1 MTDNCDTCK
10 ELDVKCKS
18 LQATKKRLV
27 ESGSVQR
34 NEIHQIETNIKTEKK
49 VHKEDTFKAH
59 QFHHTM
65 IERCRSV
72 WKKIAEFE
80 QKSTLSEADT
90 DQLEALKHQFTL
102 VLSAISKRSFFHI
115 GGVQPSQAKRTI
127 SRKFHMTSLELLIT
141 ALIKIQSIC

>member
-1 MTDNCDTCK
+1 MTDYCDTCK

-27 ESGSVQR
+27 ESGSAQR

-80 QKSTLSEADT
+80 QKLP
-90 DQLEALKHQFTL
+90 L
-102 VLSAISKRSFFHI
+102 V
-115 GGVQPSQAKRTI
+115 KRT
-127 SRKFHMTSLELLIT
+127 LINWR
-141 ALIKIQSIC
+141 L